1 MKNREEIESFNHAV
15 SGILK
20 AIKLEGHMRVHYTA
34 TVLVLFSAM
43 FFNLSRME
51 FITLVLTCG
60 LVIMAE
66 MFNTCIEKI
75 LDLVSPDY
83 NPLVR
88 TIKDISAGAVL
99 VVSVCALLVGY
110 LLFFDRVGEL
120 STSVIERVKQSYTH
134 LTFISFCMVIL
145 LIVGIKAKFSKH
157 GTFFKGGQVSGHS
170 AVAFCIA
177 TLVSLIARNFL
188 IMAMV
193 IFMAALVAESRVE
206 SEIHSLSEVV
216 LGGFLG
222 VAVALLVFS
231 TLG

>member
-1 MKNREEIESFNHAV
+1 M
-15 SGILK
+15 
-20 AIKLEGHMRVHYTA
+20 
-34 TVLVLFSAM
+34 
-43 FFNLSRME
+43 
-51 FITLVLTCG
+51 
-60 LVIMAE
+60 
-66 MFNTCIEKI
+66 
-75 LDLVSPDY
+75 
-83 NPLVR
+83 
-88 TIKDISAGAVL
+88 
-99 VVSVCALLVGY
+99 VSVCALLVGY

-145 LIVGIKAKFSKH
+145 LVVGIKAKFSKH